1 MDLTEIL
8 DIVDR
13 PTYEET
19 YMYERP
25 RTSLLAISP
34 QLFHFKLKTLLF
46 SKSYPDSSASP
57 YLPSRLNSKHHP
69 P

>member
-46 SKSYPDSSASP
+46 
-57 YLPSRLNSKHHP
+57 
-69 P
+69 